1 MDHGQNSHEALPQ
14 WLDLNIGFMRTL
26 DNNKLRPV
34 VKIIREKAR
43 RVFQMR
49 GVYRVARCCVPR
61 LGFRGLDRSVK
72 RVVLWGS

>member
-26 DNNKLRPV
+26 DN
-34 VKIIREKAR
+34 REKAR